1 MAHYISMLVLM
12 AAFAAVGIYW
22 AVGTRHYLKWTI
34 AHNASLHQKIDGC
47 IGQPVLA
54 NRAQDNYTR
63 MQNNGGMTFFTWV
76 IRGIGICMV
85 GAALFTSGMIIAS
98 FI

>member
-12 AAFAAVGIYW
+12 AAFTAVGVYW
-22 AVGTRHYLKWTI
+22 AVGTNHYLKWTM
-34 AHNASLHQKIDGC
+34 AHNASLHQKIDSC
-47 IGQPVLA
+47 IGQPVMTT
-54 NRAQDNYTR
+54 RAQENYAR
-63 MQNNGGMTFFTWV
+63 LQSNGGMTVFTWG

-85 GAALFTSGMIIAS
+85 GAALFTSAMIIAS